1 MQEDTQ
7 TVLSEVWQGGVA
19 IAYFTRQATLDEFK
33 AMYPKGANMDKER
46 IKQMAE
52 EAGFRL
58 EPGMDAGYIDFAELS
73 SFAQLVAEDC
83 AAQCKAVEQEI
94 LGGSAPEGF
103 KDYMKDGAWHC
114 QKAIRARYGIKE

>member
-1 MQEDTQ
+1 M
-7 TVLSEVWQGGVA
+7 
-19 IAYFTRQATLDEFK
+19 LD
-33 AMYPKGANMDKER
+33 R

-52 EAGFRL
+52 EAGIDLDADTLCRFETWR
-58 EPGMDAGYIDFAELS
+58 EPMIC
-73 SFAQLVAEDC
+73 FAQLVAEDC

-114 QKAIRARYGIKE
+114 QKAIRSRYGIKE